1 MQVRS
6 LKGTIRAQDTI
17 PRRRP
22 TLVQTADQKVLP
34 ASVRRSCNPAGD
46 ISGSA
51 QGIPLTVGILVL
63 CDWVHSAV
71 RVKHRRGLQRVRLHI
86 LALLHLGGIASE
98 EEDGGET
105 AHHDGVGGQRESR
118 RPGRDRG

>member
-34 ASVRRSCNPAGD
+34 TSARRSCNPAGD

-51 QGIPLTVGILVL
+51 QGIPLTVGLLVL

-86 LALLHLGGIASE
+86 LALREHVRAVLKANSSLDSASNRT
-98 EEDGGET
+98 D
-105 AHHDGVGGQRESR
+105 
-118 RPGRDRG
+118 RPSSSD